1 MTNVKLPFRK
11 FMDLANRSAA
21 WHSARI
27 DRLFPE
33 ALTISGTPE
42 FRDYAIEF
50 TTRQFQISLWL
61 AVFTNASFGLWD
73 VFGEDGGVMTT
84 RFRFLVCC
92 PILVTFAA
100 AAGSRFART
109 FHELYLGAFATT
121 TLLLGCVIIVLID
134 KELPFK
140 INTGNGTINFYLFT
154 FLVLH

>member
-1 MTNVKLPFRK
+1 MTNVKLPFRE

-73 VFGEDGGVMTT
+73 VFGQEGVSIDDEISLSCL
-84 RFRFLVCC
+84 F
-92 PILVTFAA
+92 P
-100 AAGSRFART
+100 
-109 FHELYLGAFATT
+109 
-121 TLLLGCVIIVLID
+121 LLGSICPRVRLAVRSHLS
-134 KELPFK
+134 
-140 INTGNGTINFYLFT
+140 
-154 FLVLH
+154 